1 MLHHFGWS
9 VSTRDMWCVTQA
21 VEAPPCHP
29 PRCGTRHCHYRVI
42 MTLHC
47 PLQGVIM
54 TALSAIIYTAPIRTN
69 EQIPISIHTSESGKE
84 NVNKW
89 ASVPVL
95 ALRHDWSQGRLNMRL
110 CFRASNELS
119 QRLKVYYHREG
130 SSLLGPC
137 LGWKR
142 LLTLSHFILD
152 TLNSLLPRIDSR

>member
-1 MLHHFGWS
+1 MSEEEQQCYIIS
-9 VSTRDMWCVTQA
+9 VDECPLVTCVTQA

-29 PRCGTRHCHYRVI
+29 PRSGTRHCHYRVI

-69 EQIPISIHTSESGKE
+69 EQIAISIPTSESGKE
-84 NVNKW
+84 NVNRR

-110 CFRASNELS
+110 CCRDSNERS
-119 QRLKVYYHREG
+119 QRLKFCDHEEDLY
-130 SSLLGPC
+130 
-137 LGWKR
+137 
-142 LLTLSHFILD
+142 
-152 TLNSLLPRIDSR
+152 